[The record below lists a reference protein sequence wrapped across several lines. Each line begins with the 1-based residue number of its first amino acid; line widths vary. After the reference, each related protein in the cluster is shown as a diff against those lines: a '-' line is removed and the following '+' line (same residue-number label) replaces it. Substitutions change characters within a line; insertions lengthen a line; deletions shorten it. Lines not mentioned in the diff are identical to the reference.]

1 MDYYQNSRST
11 AEAGHAGSSA
21 PTEERNELSFRQI
34 FLRARLLM
42 LCDGVRRYN
51 QPCSETLHGLVPV
64 RLYTTGPSTHWTM
77 STHAQHDGLV
87 PGGSCHILAC
97 GARKPAQ
104 RRVWRPQARAAA
116 RPPSTIHTHISP
128 AGNVRPR
135 KVLLLLRPSR
145 PGGAARRGQTRAADR
160 RAGRPRGGSPR
171 DRPAAGHR
179 AAGGRSGRAA
189 GGAARGAWP
198 PPS

>member
-11 AEAGHAGSSA
+11 TEAGHAGSSA

-104 RRVWRPQARAAA
+104 RRV
-116 RPPSTIHTHISP
+116 
-128 AGNVRPR
+128 RPR
-135 KVLLLLRPSR
+135 RYTRTSVRRATSAPGKVLLLLRPSR

>member
-11 AEAGHAGSSA
+11 TEAGHAGSSA

-135 KVLLLLRPSR
+135 KS
-145 PGGAARRGQTRAADR
+145 AAAA
-160 RAGRPRGGSPR
+160 
-171 DRPAAGHR
+171 AAF
-179 AAGGRSGRAA
+179 
-189 GGAARGAWP
+189 
-198 PPS
+198 